1 MNKDKTLNRDQI
13 ESMYIEWYIEG
24 SSLEDLQNDVRGT
37 LLDDL
42 SMLDDVELLKEVK
55 RYAPGLVPDN
65 ITLSIT

>member
-37 LLDDL
+37 LRDDL